1 MQLRFWGVRG
11 SIPTPGPHT
20 VRYGGNTTCLEV
32 RTDDDALIIL
42 DAGSGIRA
50 LGLELARQMPL
61 DCSIFITHTHWDH
74 IQGLPFFVPLF
85 VPGNRLTIHGLFDPV
100 SMRSIRDVLSVQ
112 MEYRFFPVREAELK
126 ADIDFVTLTEKQQV
140 QVDDATVTALLMNH
154 PVLCMGYKIECNGK
168 SLFFTGDHEPFQNI
182 YSPQEP
188 EYDDYQK
195 HILDKRQGIIE
206 FIRGV
211 DVLVTDA
218 QYTDDEYPDKV
229 GWGHSTHSKG
239 LEMAREA
246 EVGRVYFT
254 HHEPTRSDD
263 ELDAVLFALRRD
275 HATAG
280 GPEIDLA
287 REGESVGI

>member
-275 HATAG
+275 HAAAG

>member
-11 SIPTPGPHT
+11 SIPTPGPQT

-32 RTDDDALIIL
+32 RSDDNRLIIL

-50 LGLELARQMPL
+50 LGLELARQMPV
-61 DCSIFITHTHWDH
+61 DCSIFISHTHWDH

-85 VPGNRLTIHGLFDPV
+85 VPGNTVTIHGLFDPV

-126 ADIDFVTLTEKQQV
+126 AAIDFVTLTEKQEV
-140 QVDDATVTALLMNH
+140 QVGDAVVTAVLMNH
-154 PVLCMGYKIECNGK
+154 PVLCMGYKVQCNDK
-168 SLFFTGDHEPFQNI
+168 SMFFTGDHEHFQNI

-195 HILDKRQGIIE
+195 HILDKRKSIMD
-206 FIRGV
+206 FIQGV

-218 QYTDDEYPDKV
+218 QYTDEEYLSKV
-229 GWGHSTHSKG
+229 GWGHSTYARG
-239 LEMAREA
+239 LEMAVEA
-246 EVGRVYFT
+246 GVKRVFFT
-254 HHEPTRSDD
+254 HHEPTRNDD
-263 ELDAVLFALRRD
+263 ELDALLFALRRD
-275 HATAG
+275 HARPG
-280 GPEIDLA
+280 GPEIDFA
-287 REGESVGI
+287 REGEGVDI